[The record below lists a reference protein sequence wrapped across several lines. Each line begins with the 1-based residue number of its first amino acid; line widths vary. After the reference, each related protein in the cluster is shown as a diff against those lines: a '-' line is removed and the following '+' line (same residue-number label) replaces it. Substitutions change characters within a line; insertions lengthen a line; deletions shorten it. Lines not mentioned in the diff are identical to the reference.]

1 MIHHPAL
8 IAEARTAWR
17 TFVRRRTAVVFTFV
31 FPLLLVVIFGAL
43 VTTDPGDGGLFT
55 EPTVYYV
62 PGYLAV
68 VVMFTPLSRI
78 GAEVIRHRDA
88 NRFEQLSTTP
98 LSRADWLLAHT
109 LVNIVLVGFACAI
122 VLGVLWVG
130 TGVAVRPSL
139 GLVLFIAVGVT
150 MFCGIGAC
158 LGRVASTQDGVI
170 AAANTLAIPMLLLA
184 ETFVPPRML
193 PAWFQ
198 PFVDVMPLTPFSR
211 GVRTVVEGGA
221 GWGADLLLLAVL
233 ALVFLVIGAHLLPRV
248 D

>member
-1 MIHHPAL
+1 MA
-8 IAEARTAWR
+8 AEIRTAWL

-55 EPTVYYV
+55 EPTRYYV

-98 LSRADWLLAHT
+98 LTPGRWLLAHT
-109 LVNIVLVGFACAI
+109 VVNVVLVGIACAI
-122 VLGVLWVG
+122 VLVALWIG
-130 TGVAVRPSL
+130 TGVAVRPSV
-139 GLVLFIAVGVT
+139 GLVAFITLGVA

-158 LGRVASTQDGVI
+158 LGRLASTQDGVI
-170 AAANTLAIPMLLLA
+170 AAANTIAIPMLFLA

-193 PAWFQ
+193 PGWFH
-198 PFVDVMPLTPFSR
+198 PLVELMPLTPFSR
-211 GVRTVVEGGA
+211 GVRTIVEGGTGVGTDLALLA
-221 GWGADLLLLAVL
+221 GLAVVFLLL
-233 ALVFLVIGAHLLPRV
+233 GARLLPRV
-248 D
+248 E